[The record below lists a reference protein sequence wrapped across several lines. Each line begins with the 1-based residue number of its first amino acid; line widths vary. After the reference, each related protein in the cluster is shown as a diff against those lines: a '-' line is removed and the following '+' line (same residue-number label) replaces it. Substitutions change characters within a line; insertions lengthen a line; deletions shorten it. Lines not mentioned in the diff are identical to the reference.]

1 MNGLPFIEN
10 KESSMEG
17 LLLSSL
23 LCNGFLCGVVVIM
36 FRGLMAM
43 NREIRMLKHFTSAMI
58 DFTEEETNKTTKEVQ
73 TQFTKYMERQAR
85 NKAHGGQ

>member
-10 KESSMEG
+10 KESSMESQTV
-17 LLLSSL
+17 LLL
-23 LCNGFLCGVVVIM
+23 CIGFLLGVIAIM